1 MHHPGALSPYGKWLV
16 LISALRSP
24 TDWFASVR
32 NPAIG
37 QISSGEYDTARVR
50 FSHSDEFV
58 GMFMPYELKSSI
70 CSKLCAFMTEP
81 CTSRTL
87 FGQDQ
92 LINELLRDE

>member
-1 MHHPGALSPYGKWLV
+1 MVNSYLGTPKSNRLVRQRPQPGDSSDIK
-16 LISALRSP
+16 R
-24 TDWFASVR
+24 R
-32 NPAIG
+32 
-37 QISSGEYDTARVR
+37 SGEYDTARVR

-58 GMFMPYELKSSI
+58 GMFMPYELESSI